1 MTHPQDPANP
11 RIKRVKKNTTDYLI
25 FSGDW
30 VTLCLQPTLE
40 DLAETKLNS
49 KTIVEFDSSFN
60 CDTAGAFIIAKT
72 LSASPPSSESI
83 LPDSIRSLI
92 DKKYTYPK
100 PDVRPRLERFIES
113 VGKDSLDFIEN
124 VKSTLSFFGEAV
136 FRMYHTIRS
145 QETFRWTSI
154 YALIETVGLKAV
166 GIISLISLLIGAVL
180 CYQGVRQLEKF
191 GAAPYAID
199 FLAVSILREIS
210 VLMTSIVVAGRSGS
224 SFTAQIG
231 TMKLNQEIDAIRM
244 MGLNPFQ
251 VLIIPR
257 IIALVIALPLLV
269 LVSMLTASLGGMF
282 VINAT
287 IEIPFSEFWSLYQNA
302 VHKTT
307 FWTGMSK
314 APLFAIIIAVIGCY
328 RGMQVKGSAESV
340 GQMTTRS
347 VVEAIFTVIICDAVM
362 SIFFTAMDW

>member
-1 MTHPQDPANP
+1 MTHPQDHANP
-11 RIKRVKKNTTDYLI
+11 LVKRVKKNASDYLI
-25 FSGDW
+25 FSGHW
-30 VTLCLQPTLE
+30 VTLSLQYILD
-40 DLAETKLNS
+40 DLSQVKLTS
-49 KTIVEFDSSFN
+49 KTVVEFDDNFT
-60 CDTAGAFIIAKT
+60 CDTAGALVIAKT
-72 LSASPPSSESI
+72 LSASSLSPESVI
-83 LPDSIRSLI
+83 PDSISSLLG
-92 DKKYTYPK
+92 KKYNYPQPDIK
-100 PDVRPRLERFIES
+100 PTFDKCIES
-113 VGKDSLDFIEN
+113 VGRESIKIFETA
-124 VKSTLSFFGEAV
+124 KSTLSFFGESV
-136 FRMYHTIRS
+136 FRIYHTIRS

-154 YALIETVGLKAV
+154 YALIETVGLQAI

-231 TMKLNQEIDAIRM
+231 TMKLNQEVDAIRM

-251 VLIIPR
+251 VLVIPR
-257 IIALVIALPLLV
+257 IIASVIALPLLV
-269 LVSMLTASLGGMF
+269 LVSIFAASLGGML
-282 VINAT
+282 VISAT
-287 IEIPFSEFWSLYQNA
+287 IEIPFYEFWSLYQNA
-302 VHKTT
+302 VQKTT

-328 RGMQVKGSAESV
+328 RGMQVEGSAESV

-347 VVEAIFTVIICDAVM
+347 VVEAIFTVIICDAIM